1 MFVAEGW
8 HDRFILLYF
17 GFQILFETLLST
29 ICLIASVD
37 QGFLL

>member
-17 GFQILFETLLST
+17 CFQILSETLLGSV
-29 ICLIASVD
+29 CLIASVD
-37 QGFLL
+37 QGFLF